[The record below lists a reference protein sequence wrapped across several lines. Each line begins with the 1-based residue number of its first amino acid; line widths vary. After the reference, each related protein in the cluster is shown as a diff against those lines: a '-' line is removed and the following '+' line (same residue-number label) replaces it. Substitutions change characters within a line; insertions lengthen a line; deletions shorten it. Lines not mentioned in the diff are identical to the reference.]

1 MAVVL
6 PPPALKPLK
15 ALTALMARGGGEFAF
30 CLFIHITNLITSQN
44 LQSSIAQN
52 SLNSQNNKNFVR

>member
-6 PPPALKPLK
+6 PPSVK
-15 ALTALMARGGGEFAF
+15 AIKGIKGLNGKWGGEFAF
-30 CLFIHITNLITSQN
+30 CLFIHIPNLITSQN

-52 SLNSQNNKNFVR
+52 SLNSQSNKNFVR